1 MFIDF
6 VQKDDVRFIAGC
18 IMHNQGIKA
27 PPEESAVA
35 IKKYLTIT
43 ALYVPPLKEYNNILT
58 KVRQKKE

>member
-1 MFIDF
+1 MALF
-6 VQKDDVRFIAGC
+6 VDNALHLKRGVGKFWLI
-18 IMHNQGIKA
+18 NIKT
-27 PPEESAVA
+27 PEGQSAVA